1 VACREVAEA
10 FAPSA
15 ALPQRRA
22 RRTTQRPRLSVR
34 RRFTET
40 HCTLQHHQHQQ
51 QRSSSD
57 SDSDGQLTEQ
67 VVAVPSA
74 ATGNESVPI
83 QLAQCWFTGL
93 EAILSNST
101 RKLLRFEIAKML
113 IAVKKINLLCH

>member
-1 VACREVAEA
+1 V
-10 FAPSA
+10 
-15 ALPQRRA
+15 
-22 RRTTQRPRLSVR
+22 
-34 RRFTET
+34 
-40 HCTLQHHQHQQ
+40 QHHHSAVPAAPRSGRVCLFVVDSPRHIAL
-51 QRSSSD
+51 RSSSSSSSSDSD
-57 SDSDGQLTEQ
+57 SDSDGQLAEQ

-113 IAVKKINLLCH
+113 IAV